1 MGFLSNLFKVNKK
14 DTDPYKY
21 YPKDLKEHCEYNDK
35 YQSLFNSI
43 CFYTEQINSL
53 YSDFINT
60 KSEKSFNELL
70 LYCQKYI
77 ELLPQLEE
85 AHKEDT
91 RINGNVYPSKYCLP
105 YHKLAMAYEKA
116 ECYNSAI
123 NVCQEAINLGYED
136 GTKGGFSARLKRLK
150 EKQNKIMHT

>member
-1 MGFLSNLFKVNKK
+1 MGFLSNLFKANKK

>member
-1 MGFLSNLFKVNKK
+1 MGLLSNLLKINENN
-14 DTDPYKY
+14 TNQYEN
-21 YPKDLKEHCEYNDK
+21 YPNDLKEYCEYRDK
-35 YQSLFNSI
+35 YQTLYNTIGS
-43 CFYTEQINSL
+43 YTEKINFL

-60 KSEKSFNELL
+60 KNQKSFNELL
-70 LYCQKYI
+70 IYCQKYI

-91 RINGNVYPSKYCLP
+91 RINGNKYTSKYCLP
-105 YHKLAMAYEKA
+105 FHKLAMAYEKA

-123 NVCQEAINLGYED
+123 NVCQDAINLGYED

-150 EKQNKIMHT
+150 EKQNKT